1 MLAKRYYGPAMAR
14 AYRSAATH
22 YAGKAMPYLGSAAA
36 GYAGSAAYNR
46 KRKAGAQGGGGKRQ
60 DIGGR
65 PANDDTRTNLNSTFN
80 SVSLYSKRRKSTKR
94 LKFKKK
100 TFATKVK
107 KVINKQPQTSFWTI
121 SHSNQ
126 LSIAPAAS
134 NSYQVQDLFGR
145 VFSYGWQLA
154 SGQLNDTAA
163 VAKDLTHIYIKLR
176 NYGHIESSAI
186 VSDATRNVDV
196 VKFWYAA
203 SYNFDIQCFNNE
215 YTDTNP
221 LYCDIYECLAA
232 SNISESDYATPA
244 DAWVN
249 SLALQNAAFTGDTVS
264 TALIKGATP
273 KECALFKKY
282 WSIVKVTRI
291 RIASPAPFH
300 YDMHTKGIYNSQT
313 ARDVYCIKG
322 QTKGIMIV
330 AAPIMTTTN
339 PANYNFQLTAMNKK
353 FRYKCLPYAGHQPA
367 LDRQNG
373 QTITTV

>member
-1 MLAKRYYGPAMAR
+1 MSQYVYAGRILGAIARDAAKRYGPGLARKYGP
-14 AYRSAATH
+14 H
-22 YAGKAMPYLGSAAA
+22 LAA
-36 GYAGSAAYNR
+36 GAGGALVGGAR
-46 KRKAGAQGGGGKRQ
+46 KLKRKWGGPSGGGGKRQ

-65 PANDDTRTNLNSTFN
+65 PANDDTRVNLNSTFN
-80 SVSLYSKRRKSTKR
+80 SVSLYSKRRKPTKR
-94 LKFKKK
+94 LKPKKK
-100 TFATKVK
+100 TFTAKVK

-126 LSIAPAAS
+126 LSIAPAAG

-186 VSDATRNVDV
+186 VSDATRNTDA
-196 VKFWYAA
+196 VKFWYSA

-221 LYCDIYECLAA
+221 LYCDIYECMVA
-232 SNISESDYATPA
+232 SNISEVDYATPA

-249 SLALQNAAFTGDTVS
+249 CLSVQNACFSGDTVS

-291 RIASPAPFH
+291 RIS
-300 YDMHTKGIYNSQT
+300 
-313 ARDVYCIKG
+313 
-322 QTKGIMIV
+322 
-330 AAPIMTTTN
+330 
-339 PANYNFQLTAMNKK
+339 
-353 FRYKCLPYAGHQPA
+353 
-367 LDRQNG
+367 
-373 QTITTV
+373 